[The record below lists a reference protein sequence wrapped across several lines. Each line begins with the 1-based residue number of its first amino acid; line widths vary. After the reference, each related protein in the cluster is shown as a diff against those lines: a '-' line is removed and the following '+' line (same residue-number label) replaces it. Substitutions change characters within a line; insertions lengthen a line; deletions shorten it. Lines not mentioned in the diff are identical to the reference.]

1 MGLVRS
7 LDEIAAITQHFH
19 QGSILGDAVMVMATF
34 RTKAEVVKRVLPPP
48 LEPDPASTGLAYV
61 AEFHRTNF
69 GPPYKE
75 AALFISAQYKGEVG
89 NYCLSM
95 PVTND
100 MAMTS
105 GREIS
110 GFPKKMAEKI
120 AVERKGNKVTGVCIR
135 KGIPII
141 EIKVNLTGPVE
152 PEALPHMRPNYLF
165 KYFVDPSMS
174 TFDYNPRLVKQFNE
188 IDWGK
193 PELGEGEL
201 TLGKSKHDPIYE
213 IPIEEVLIAGYTEG
227 MKIRML
233 AGEVIAE
240 VDPIDFMPYS
250 FIKNDWPL

>member
-1 MGLVRS
+1 
-7 LDEIAAITQHFH
+7 LDEIAALAQHFS
-19 QGSILGDAVMVMATF
+19 QGSILEKAVMVMATF
-34 RTKAEVVKRVLPPP
+34 RTKAEVVERVLPPP
-48 LEPDPASTGLAYV
+48 LEPDPASTGSAYV

-69 GPPYKE
+69 GPPYNE
-75 AALFISAQYKGEVG
+75 AALFISAVYNGEVG

-100 MAMTS
+100 MAMTG

-110 GFPKKMAEKI
+110 GFPKKIAERI
-120 AVERKGNKVTGVCIR
+120 TVERKGSKVTGACIR

-152 PEALPHMRPNYLF
+152 PEALPHVRPNYLF
-165 KYFVDPSMS
+165 KYFLDPSMS
-174 TFDYNPRLVKQFNE
+174 GFDYNPRLVKQFNE

-193 PELGEGEL
+193 PQLGEGEL
-201 TLGKSKHDPIYE
+201 TLGESKHDPIYE
-213 IPIEEVLIAGYTEG
+213 IPIEEVLIASYAEG

-250 FIKNDWPL
+250 FLKNDWAL